1 MSKRSNLAE
10 YIVAS
15 VEDNMNSKKLAKNI
29 AEYLLDSRK
38 ASELESVLRDV
49 VNLRAANGFV
59 EVDAYSTHKL
69 SDSAI
74 KDIKTTVKNHYDN
87 TKTVVVNNLIDED
100 LVGGV
105 KLYIGSDRL
114 DLSIKNKLNKFTNS
128 SSCCRL
134 FPCPFLSHL

>member
-10 YIVAS
+10 YIVS
-15 VEDNMNSKKLAKNI
+15 CVEDNMNSKKLAKNV

-49 VNLRAANGFV
+49 VNLRAAKGFV

-114 DLSIKNKLNKFTNS
+114 DLSIKNKLNKFRELTVK
-128 SSCCRL
+128 
-134 FPCPFLSHL
+134 

>member
-15 VEDNMNSKKLAKNI
+15 VEDNMNSKKLAKNV

-114 DLSIKNKLNKFTNS
+114 DLSIKNKLNKFRELTVK
-128 SSCCRL
+128 
-134 FPCPFLSHL
+134 

>member
-10 YIVAS
+10 YIASS
-15 VEDNMNSKKLAKNI
+15 VEDNMTSKKLAKNV
-29 AEYLLDSRK
+29 AEYLLDTRK

-49 VNLRAANGFV
+49 VNLRAAKGFV

-114 DLSIKNKLNKFTNS
+114 DLSIKNKLNKFRELTVK
-128 SSCCRL
+128 
-134 FPCPFLSHL
+134 

>member
-15 VEDNMNSKKLAKNI
+15 VEDNMNSKKLAKNV

-69 SDSAI
+69 SDSEI

-114 DLSIKNKLNKFTNS
+114 DLSIKNKLNKFRELTVK
-128 SSCCRL
+128 
-134 FPCPFLSHL
+134 

>member
-10 YIVAS
+10 YIV
-15 VEDNMNSKKLAKNI
+15 DNIEGTMSSGKLAKNI
-29 AEYLLDSRK
+29 AEYLLDTRK

-114 DLSIKNKLNKFTNS
+114 DLSIKNKLNKFRELTVK
-128 SSCCRL
+128 
-134 FPCPFLSHL
+134 

>member
-15 VEDNMNSKKLAKNI
+15 VEDNMTSKKLAKNV
-29 AEYLLDSRK
+29 AEYLLDTRK

-49 VNLRAANGFV
+49 VNLRAAKGFV

-114 DLSIKNKLNKFTNS
+114 DLSIKNKLNKFRELTVK
-128 SSCCRL
+128 
-134 FPCPFLSHL
+134 

>member
-15 VEDNMNSKKLAKNI
+15 VEDNMNSKKLAKNV
-29 AEYLLDSRK
+29 AEYLLDTRK

-49 VNLRAANGFV
+49 VNLRAAKGFV

-114 DLSIKNKLNKFTNS
+114 DLSIKNKLNKFRELTVK
-128 SSCCRL
+128 
-134 FPCPFLSHL
+134 

>member
-1 MSKRSNLAE
+1 MSKRSNLSE
-10 YIVAS
+10 YIVTS
-15 VEDNMNSKKLAKNI
+15 VEDNMSSTKLAKNV

-49 VNLRAANGFV
+49 VNLRAAKGFV

-114 DLSIKNKLNKFTNS
+114 DLSIKNKLNKFRELTVK
-128 SSCCRL
+128 
-134 FPCPFLSHL
+134 

>member
-15 VEDNMNSKKLAKNI
+15 VEDNMNSKKLAKNV
-29 AEYLLDSRK
+29 AEYLLDTRK

-114 DLSIKNKLNKFTNS
+114 DLSIKNKLNK
-128 SSCCRL
+128 CREL
-134 FPCPFLSHL
+134 TVK

>member
-15 VEDNMNSKKLAKNI
+15 VEDNMNSKKLAKNV

-49 VNLRAANGFV
+49 VNLRAAKGFV

-114 DLSIKNKLNKFTNS
+114 DLSIKNKLNKFRELTVK
-128 SSCCRL
+128 
-134 FPCPFLSHL
+134 

>member
-10 YIVAS
+10 YIVSS
-15 VEDNMNSKKLAKNI
+15 VEDNMNSRKLAKNV

-49 VNLRAANGFV
+49 VNLRAAKGFV

-114 DLSIKNKLNKFTNS
+114 DLSIKNKLNKFRELTVK
-128 SSCCRL
+128 
-134 FPCPFLSHL
+134 

>member
-114 DLSIKNKLNKFTNS
+114 DLSIKNKLNKFRELTVK
-128 SSCCRL
+128 
-134 FPCPFLSHL
+134 

>member
-15 VEDNMNSKKLAKNI
+15 VEDNMNSKKLAKNV
-29 AEYLLDSRK
+29 AEYLLDTRK

-49 VNLRAANGFV
+49 VNLRAAKGFV

-100 LVGGV
+100 LVVGV

-114 DLSIKNKLNKFTNS
+114 DLSIKNKLNKFRELTVK
-128 SSCCRL
+128 
-134 FPCPFLSHL
+134 